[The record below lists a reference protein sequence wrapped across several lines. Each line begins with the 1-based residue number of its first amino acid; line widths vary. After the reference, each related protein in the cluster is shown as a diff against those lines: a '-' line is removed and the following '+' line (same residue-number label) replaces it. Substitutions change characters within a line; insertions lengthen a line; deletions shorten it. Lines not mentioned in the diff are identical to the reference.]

1 MVSFAF
7 LETNGINVIASQE
20 DAYLTFLAL
29 AAGEMKEDELAE
41 WFQKNTAPSLR

>member
-29 AAGEMKEDELAE
+29 AAGEMKEDELTE